1 MSAHEQLNTANL
13 ENQAF
18 ALMARLHVILRREKG
33 RVTDIEYMRNHA
45 SYCRHVLSLIDAAD
59 SQEVRDLGARL
70 DEIFFG
76 QYGLFISKRAAPPL
90 LARIAAPPQARPPV
104 AAAPAVAAPVAAPQ
118 TYVGRLR

>member
-1 MSAHEQLNTANL
+1 MSAYEQVNIATL

-33 RVTDIEYMRNHA
+33 RVTDIEYMRNHP
-45 SYCRHVLSLIDAAD
+45 SYCRHVLGLIEVTDTA
-59 SQEVRDLGARL
+59 EVRELGARL

-76 QYGLFISKRAAPPL
+76 QRGLFINKPAAPPL
-90 LARIAAPPQARPPV
+90 LARRPVPAKPEPVVRAAPPPV
-104 AAAPAVAAPVAAPQ
+104 VAPQ

>member
-1 MSAHEQLNTANL
+1 MSAHDQVNNTNL

-33 RVTDIEYMRNHA
+33 RVTDIEYMRNHP
-45 SYCRHVLSLIDAAD
+45 SYCRQVLGLIEVSDRA
-59 SQEVRDLGARL
+59 EVRELGARL

-76 QYGLFISKRAAPPL
+76 QRGLFINKPAALPL
-90 LARIAAPPQARPPV
+90 LARRPVPKPAPLPEPVVRVAPPPV
-104 AAAPAVAAPVAAPQ
+104 APQ

>member
-1 MSAHEQLNTANL
+1 MSAHEQVNIANL

-45 SYCRHVLSLIDAAD
+45 SYCRHVLGLIDEAD
-59 SQEVRDLGARL
+59 SQEVRALGARL

-76 QYGLFISKRAAPPL
+76 QHGLFISKRPAPPL
-90 LARIAAPPQARPPV
+90 LSRLAAQPATATAPV
-104 AAAPAVAAPVAAPQ
+104 APSPAAPQ

>member
-1 MSAHEQLNTANL
+1 MSAHEQVNIANL

-45 SYCRHVLSLIDAAD
+45 SYCRHVLGLIDVD
-59 SQEVRDLGARL
+59 DTQEVRDLGARL

-76 QYGLFISKRAAPPL
+76 QHGLFISKRAPAPL
-90 LARIAAPPQARPPV
+90 LARFTVPP
-104 AAAPAVAAPVAAPQ
+104 AAAPAMAPPPVAVSQ
-118 TYVGRLR
+118 KYVGRLR

>member
-1 MSAHEQLNTANL
+1 MSAHEQVNIANL

-45 SYCRHVLSLIDAAD
+45 SYCRHVLGLIDPED
-59 SQEVRDLGARL
+59 SQEVRELGARL

-76 QYGLFISKRAAPPL
+76 QHGLFISKRATPPL
-90 LARIAAPPQARPPV
+90 LARLAAAPPARPPV
-104 AAAPAVAAPVAAPQ
+104 AAAPPPVPTPQ

>member
-1 MSAHEQLNTANL
+1 MSAHEQVNIANL

-45 SYCRHVLSLIDAAD
+45 SYCRHVLGLIDVED

-76 QYGLFISKRAAPPL
+76 QYGLFIRKRAPAPL
-90 LARIAAPPQARPPV
+90 LARFAAPPPV
-104 AAAPAVAAPVAAPQ
+104 AAAPAMTAPPPAAASQ
-118 TYVGRLR
+118 KYVGRLR

>member
-1 MSAHEQLNTANL
+1 MSAHEQVNIANL

-45 SYCRHVLSLIDAAD
+45 SYCRHVLGLIDVED
-59 SQEVRDLGARL
+59 SQEVRDLGQRL

-76 QYGLFISKRAAPPL
+76 QHGLFISKRAPAPL
-90 LARIAAPPQARPPV
+90 LARFAAPPQERPPV
-104 AAAPAVAAPVAAPQ
+104 AAAPAVVAAPQ
-118 TYVGRLR
+118 SYVGRLR